1 MEMIKDSD
9 YINVYMDYDY
19 MMHMPTSNPLDGGYE
34 LPPKIDGEPYYVSVL
49 WKDVMRVNPI
59 SEAFKKKIIRF
70 ESDMEEQAY
79 RQLRIDFKREKNS
92 YARDEI
98 EKMILHPNDE
108 VLQKIVDIDKL
119 TVINA
124 FLSQL
129 VYLKNTNKY
138 MIAEKVELYI
148 RARKE
153 ELQKGLRKSEL
164 VVDRS
169 ENIEPKVE
177 KIETKIELGVTDEV
191 VQEDKPKKGKSN
203 KTK

>member
-19 MMHMPTSNPLDGGYE
+19 IMHMPTSNPLDGGYE
-34 LPPKIDGEPYYVSVL
+34 LQPKIDGEPYYVSVL

-70 ESDMEEQAY
+70 EPDMEEQAY

-98 EKMILHPNDE
+98 EEMILHPNDE
-108 VLQKIVDIDKL
+108 VLQKIVDVDKL

-164 VVDRS
+164 VVDKT
-169 ENIEPKVE
+169 ENVE
-177 KIETKIELGVTDEV
+177 SNVELGVADED
-191 VQEDKPKKGKSN
+191 VQEDNIVEKPKKGRTS